1 MVEIIDNIIPKPNAS
16 RDSILPSGTAL
27 FFVLS
32 ISESISL
39 SYHILMAPEAP
50 APTDM
55 QSIEIKKKKGCIDVG
70 ARMIPHIEVNTASD
84 ITRGFRS
91 DIKSPTEL
99 LFSKFSRPRCLAN
112 FDSKRY
118 LCSINKLYY
127 FTFGRS
133 SNE

>member
-1 MVEIIDNIIPKPNAS
+1 
-16 RDSILPSGTAL
+16 
-27 FFVLS
+27 
-32 ISESISL
+32 
-39 SYHILMAPEAP
+39 MAPEAP